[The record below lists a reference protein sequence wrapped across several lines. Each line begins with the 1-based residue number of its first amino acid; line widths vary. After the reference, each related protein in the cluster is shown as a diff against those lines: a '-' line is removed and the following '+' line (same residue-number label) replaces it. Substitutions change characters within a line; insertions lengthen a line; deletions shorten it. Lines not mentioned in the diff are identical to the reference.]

1 MISQN
6 ASFNIENISVKIF
19 MLILTI
25 YAVESVALIHTHSHY
40 YCSRIRNKPL
50 PRSRHRI
57 FRLQII
63 FCLYLQLHFPQGQLI
78 YLYRFLSVCVRSFF
92 ACCLTEEEESE
103 SDTHS

>member
-19 MLILTI
+19 TLILTI
-25 YAVESVALIHTHSHY
+25 YAVENVAQIHTHSHY

-63 FCLYLQLHFPQGQLI
+63 FFLYLQLHFPQGQLI

-92 ACCLTEEEESE
+92 ASCLTEEEESE